1 MLGPRHWPYRLRL
14 LLRSLFRRNDVERDL
29 DDELEFHLAMQS
41 ATNRQMGMA
50 ESEARLAARRQF
62 GGVTQQR
69 EACRGHIFG
78 WMEGCGQD
86 LRYAVRSL
94 RRSPGFSAFVV
105 LTLAFGIGTN
115 VTVFSIVNAVL
126 LESPPFPDA
135 DRLVTIPGAYSVP
148 AYEFYARSSTVFS
161 GVAAWVDE
169 SMTLMVSGSAD
180 SVRGARASASFFPV
194 LGVHPLL
201 ARSFQVEEDRPG
213 GAHVAML
220 GYNAW
225 RTRFGGDRWIIGKT
239 IRVNAESLTVVGVLP
254 SSFWFAGEPVDVW
267 VPRVFDNRFVP
278 PQMIRDGSGILT
290 DIVARL
296 RPGVSLEQ
304 ANSALRV
311 MNARLDPRLDA
322 HLQAIARNGTADIR
336 PSLLLLWGAAGCI
349 LLVTCANTSSLLL
362 ARATARRKEIAVRLA
377 LGVSRSRLARQL
389 MAESV
394 PYAAAGGVLGFL
406 LAQAGLAAITALT
419 GQSLTGWRPV
429 QMGNPVIAFAIGA
442 SFVSALVFGL
452 APVLQSLRCDLQDGL
467 KDCARGDSSAG
478 QPRLRGALVVTETA
492 VAVVLAMS
500 AALLT
505 QSYAHMRTLRTGVQ
519 STGLVTAS
527 LHLPDARYGAARD
540 RVKFYDEFLRRVRDI
555 PGVQSVG
562 AASALQLQSKGEGS
576 MTWPEGSVV
585 RATTPL
591 IVRNRSISPDYF
603 RVLGIPLVA
612 GRQFTEADDAS
623 SPNVML
629 VNQSFARNHFPD
641 GRVIGRRVTYSSLHV
656 TCQIVGVVADVRP
669 RMTDAAAQPEMYF
682 PYMQRS
688 RHEMSLVVRS
698 RLTPGDLERAIRG
711 ELRAVDPE
719 QPLYAVRTMDEVMDG
734 VLSPPRSTTS
744 IVAFFSVAALLL
756 AAIGIYG
763 VLSFS
768 VAQRSREIGIRMAL
782 GAQVPEIR
790 ALVVRQSLKLVA
802 AGIAVGI
809 PAALL
814 LARFSSTLLFGIA
827 PTDPATIGAVVTIV
841 LSVGWMAAYL
851 PARQATRIDPL
862 GALRSQ

>member
-1 MLGPRHWPYRLRL
+1 V
-14 LLRSLFRRNDVERDL
+14 FRRREVERDL
-29 DDELEFHLAMQS
+29 DDELEFHLAMQA
-41 ATNRQMGMA
+41 ATNRQAGMA

-78 WMEGCGQD
+78 WMEGFGQD
-86 LRYAVRSL
+86 LRHAARAL

-126 LESPPFPDA
+126 LESPPFRDA

-169 SMTLMVSGSAD
+169 SMTLVVSGSAD
-180 SVRGARASASFFPV
+180 RVRGARASASFFPV
-194 LGVHPLL
+194 LGVQPLL
-201 ARSFQVEEDRPG
+201 GRSFQSEEDRPG

-220 GYNAW
+220 SYDAW
-225 RTRFGGDRWIIGKT
+225 RNRFGGDRWIIGKA

-254 SSFWFAGEPVDVW
+254 PSFWFAGEPVEVW

-304 ANSALRV
+304 ADAALRV
-311 MNARLDPRLDA
+311 MNARLDPRLNA
-322 HLQAIARNGTADIR
+322 HLQPIERNATADIR

-349 LLVTCANTSSLLL
+349 LLVTCANTSSLLV

-406 LAQAGLAAITALT
+406 LARVGLAAITALT

-478 QPRLRGALVVTETA
+478 QPRLRGALVITETA

-505 QSYAHMRTLRTGVQ
+505 QSYVHMRTLRTGVQ
-519 STGLVTAS
+519 SNGLVTAL

-540 RVKFYDEFLRRVRDI
+540 RVRFYDEFLRRVREI

-562 AASALQLQSKGEGS
+562 ATSALQLQSKGEGS
-576 MTWPEGSVV
+576 MTWPEGAVV

-641 GRVIGRRVTYSSLHV
+641 GRAIGRRVTYSSLHV

-698 RLTPGDLERAIRG
+698 RLTPGVLERAIRG

-719 QPLYAVRTMDEVMDG
+719 QPLYAVQTMEEVMDG
-734 VLSPPRSTTS
+734 VLSRPRSTTS

-782 GAQVPEIR
+782 GAQVPQIR

-827 PTDPATIGAVVTIV
+827 PAAPATIGAVVTIV
-841 LSVGWMAAYL
+841 LSVGWIAAYL
-851 PARQATRIDPL
+851 PARHATRIDPL